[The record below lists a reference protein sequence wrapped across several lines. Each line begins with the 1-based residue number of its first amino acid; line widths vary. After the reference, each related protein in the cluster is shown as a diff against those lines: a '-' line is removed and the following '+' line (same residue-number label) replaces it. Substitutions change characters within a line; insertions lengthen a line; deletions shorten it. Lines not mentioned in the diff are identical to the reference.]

1 PRRPARRR
9 RLPPGAPRR
18 RRRRPGR
25 AAAGERHRPS
35 ATGRRR
41 GLPARAGR
49 LAAVVGADPRLSDHT
64 MGPIYYQ
71 QHADPWSTN
80 LLDVESL
87 NAHVTDAVLAAI
99 DAVRGQAGRESGV
112 RTSRSFLALGPA
124 GAGKTHLFARLRR
137 RTGARAAFVLIR
149 PELAVEPSPRLL
161 LAQAVDALRRP
172 VPNHPDRSQLDVTV
186 GSAVSILRGAGAR
199 WPAVALDQLR
209 AASDADR
216 RAALDQVVDLVEA
229 AHPEVDPDWLGRL
242 LELPFASG
250 PDRRAALQW
259 LSGREPDV
267 AQLER
272 LGLREPLP
280 ESSVLP
286 ALRTL
291 AVVASF
297 GAPLVI
303 VFDQ

>member
-1 PRRPARRR
+1 
-9 RLPPGAPRR
+9 
-18 RRRRPGR
+18 
-25 AAAGERHRPS
+25 
-35 ATGRRR
+35 
-41 GLPARAGR
+41 
-49 LAAVVGADPRLSDHT
+49 
-64 MGPIYYQ
+64 
-71 QHADPWSTN
+71 
-80 LLDVESL
+80 
-87 NAHVTDAVLAAI
+87 
-99 DAVRGQAGRESGV
+99 
-112 RTSRSFLALGPA
+112 
-124 GAGKTHLFARLRR
+124 
-137 RTGARAAFVLIR
+137 
-149 PELAVEPSPRLL
+149 
-161 LAQAVDALRRP
+161 
-172 VPNHPDRSQLDVTV
+172 
-186 GSAVSILRGAGAR
+186 
-199 WPAVALDQLR
+199 R

-229 AHPEVDPDWLGRL
+229 AHPEVDPDWLGRF

-303 VFDQ
+303 VFDQLENLVEEDGGAGRIHAHARLYCELHDTVPGLVLLQMALDSEWRARVSPALGLSERSRLEATVLTLALPTEAQRLALLDRWISTLEPDLRKPAPWPLSQASWETWRSAPGVTPRMLMIAARDALERGYDAAPEPIDIWESVPTGAGGGAPERLEDLWQEQLVHARAAL